1 MLVTTIMVI
10 FSCFI
15 IPSCVMSRCFPSPVI
30 AMISFTCPWL
40 SSRVSGPCDFRL
52 SYVFP
57 PCSLVTWVQSVIP
70 PCVFK
75 SPSSWLSL
83 WVCLFMFSPPPSPCS
98 LCSFLCSQ
106 CFLLVFLYV
115 CTSLVLRSAPACFC
129 VFVFVSYILAFWI
142 LCSDPSFVI
151 EARHLLFSASR
162 VQSCVWW
169 SQRAS
174 LSACAGFFSCLKK
187 KIKKN
192 KKKNWSRLMY

>member
-129 VFVFVSYILAFWI
+129 VFVFVSYILAFLDFVLGPQ
-142 LCSDPSFVI
+142 LCYWSSPFVVFSQPCPVLRLVI
-151 EARHLLFSASR
+151 TTRFIISLRRLLF
-162 VQSCVWW
+162 
-169 SQRAS
+169 
-174 LSACAGFFSCLKK
+174 
-187 KIKKN
+187 
-192 KKKNWSRLMY
+192 MP